1 MIIKPSEAAKCLPAG
16 ITLETVVSA
25 ENLGFD
31 EVTQTRKVRIVYV
44 KETLKKI
51 GGKCFGGKL
60 KDQAGKEIKFYYLK
74 GCWGNPPFDY
84 QEILADQAK
93 ELSEL
98 RKKFT
103 VVELTC
109 NPTADMIM

>member
-1 MIIKPSEAAKCLPAG
+1 MIKPVDAAKCLPAG

-25 ENLGFD
+25 KNLGFD
-31 EVTQTRKVRIVYV
+31 EVTQTRRVRIVYV
-44 KETLKKI
+44 KETLTKI

-60 KDQAGKEIKFYYLK
+60 KDQAGKEIKFYYLQ

-84 QEILADQAK
+84 QEILANQAK
-93 ELSEL
+93 ELSDL

-103 VVELTC
+103 VVGLTC
-109 NPTADMIM
+109 NPSAEMIM

>member
-1 MIIKPSEAAKCLPAG
+1 MVIKSDDVAKCLPAG

-25 ENLGFD
+25 KKMGFD
-31 EVTQTRKVRIVYV
+31 NVTQTRQVSIVSV
-44 KETLKKI
+44 KETLTKI
-51 GGKCFGGKL
+51 GGKCVAGKL
-60 KDQAGKEIKFYYLK
+60 IDQAGKEIRFYRLV

-84 QEILADQAK
+84 QEILANQAK
-93 ELSEL
+93 ELSDL

-109 NPTADMIM
+109 NPGAEMIR

>member
-1 MIIKPSEAAKCLPAG
+1 MIKPDNIAKCLPAG

-25 ENLGFD
+25 KKMGFD
-31 EVTQTRKVRIVYV
+31 NVTQTQKVSIIYV
-44 KETLKKI
+44 KETLTKI
-51 GGKCFGGKL
+51 GGKCVAGKL
-60 KDQAGKEIKFYYLK
+60 NDSAGKEIKFYHLQ

-103 VVELTC
+103 VIELTC